1 MKCAHRLLSGLLLA
15 SLVGFAATAA
25 EKKDMPKED
34 VVDVPAIGQA
44 YGQKTHLPK
53 IALRLCENLMFPIE

>member
-1 MKCAHRLLSGLLLA
+1 MKQASWLKGVILLA
-15 SLVGFAATAA
+15 SLAGMAPGAA